1 MVHALGEIQRVLV
14 PGGILIDLRPILDR
28 WQIEVAS
35 ARQRQFTGRMRD
47 FPLGLADDE
56 AANKA
61 MREAEGNG
69 WFLRESE
76 EFFPFIYS
84 WDSASE
90 MEQWI
95 EEEWEGFIE
104 TDEETRRVTRA
115 AWALGDADSRVRI
128 HVKMLITRWKKL

>member
-1 MVHALGEIQRVLV
+1 M
-14 PGGILIDLRPILDR
+14 
-28 WQIEVAS
+28 
-35 ARQRQFTGRMRD
+35 
-47 FPLGLADDE
+47 GLADDE

-61 MREAEGNG
+61 MQVAEGKG

-95 EEEWEGFIE
+95 EKEWEDFIE
-104 TDEETRRVTRA
+104 TDVETRQETRA
-115 AWALGDADSRVRI
+115 AWALGDADSRVRV